1 MDLLQLIGAANFGKD
16 VIDWIGDKIANPEM
30 ERMKAEQRL
39 NEVRTSFDEAK
50 AETRRCGED
59 VREARERFD
68 LVDAEARG
76 LRAHL
81 SEAQTLL
88 NTARTNQTMLE
99 ADLRQAQL
107 NLAKWQQAE
116 AKKGQPI
123 RLR

>member
-1 MDLLQLIGAANFGKD
+1 MDLIQLLGAVNFGKD
-16 VIDWIGDKIANPEM
+16 VIDWIGDKISNPEM

-39 NEVRTSFDEAK
+39 NEVRTSVDEAK

-59 VREARERFD
+59 VRNARERFD
-68 LVDAEARG
+68 IVDAEAKE

-107 NLAKWQQAE
+107 NLTKWQQTE
-116 AKKGQPI
+116 AKKGAK
-123 RLR
+123 